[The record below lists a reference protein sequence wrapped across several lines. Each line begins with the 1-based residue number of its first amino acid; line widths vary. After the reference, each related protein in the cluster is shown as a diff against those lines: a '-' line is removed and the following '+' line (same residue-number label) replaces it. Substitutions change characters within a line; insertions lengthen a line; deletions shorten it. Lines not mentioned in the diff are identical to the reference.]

1 MGIKIEIS
9 YAPRLHH
16 ETLAWCVEQKH
27 PTRGARFHVRVRIP
41 DLEIHNLIVKS
52 RKYNITV
59 EEIKVSF
66 CL

>member
-1 MGIKIEIS
+1 MGIKMQMS

-16 ETLAWCVEQKH
+16 ETLAWCVRQEH
-27 PTRGARFHVRVRIP
+27 PTRRTRFHVRVRSP
-41 DLEIHNLIVKS
+41 DLEIQDLIAKS

-59 EEIKVSF
+59 EKIKVSF